1 MELRW
6 AVVAVNSEQ
15 IKSYMEYMGCG
26 LTKAKHDLKTN
37 QPILQFYDSEIKEW
51 YAVPT
56 HFVSSPKL

>member
-26 LTKAKHDLKTN
+26 LTQAKHDLKN
-37 QPILQFYDSEIKEW
+37 QPTNSSIL
-51 YAVPT
+51 
-56 HFVSSPKL
+56 

>member
-26 LTKAKHDLKTN
+26 LTKANQFFNFMIQRLKN
-37 QPILQFYDSEIKEW
+37 GVQYLLIL
-51 YAVPT
+51 
-56 HFVSSPKL
+56 